1 MGTCI
6 VFFYLLYTLFQMFI
20 VVFSFTCPVQHIIL
34 DETCFNHEGALVL
47 HCLDDFLG
55 LLVVLF
61 FLSIDVEEAIFLR
74 EERVLRHDES
84 LTTQS
89 LEERRDS

>member
-20 VVFSFTCPVQHIIL
+20 VVFSFTRPVQHIIL

-61 FLSIDVEEAIFLR
+61 LSIDVKDAVRMPSMLLALW
-74 EERVLRHDES
+74 ERKCP
-84 LTTQS
+84 
-89 LEERRDS
+89 